1 MAKKDE
7 QDGLQD
13 EEARLQ
19 HKGSYINEQKAEM
32 NRKGLKTSRP
42 DRTKKNSRVCEES
55 GKNHKR
61 LHESRRDCG
70 MSSRSVT
77 DE

>member
-13 EEARLQ
+13 EKARLQ

-42 DRTKKNSRVCEES
+42 DRTKKNSRV
-55 GKNHKR
+55 
-61 LHESRRDCG
+61 
-70 MSSRSVT
+70 
-77 DE
+77 